1 MTTFLCLYLIWVFS
15 TVLCIYTLMDRG
27 VAPNIL
33 SLFLILCPVLNTI
46 YVLCRFKYCLKF
58 VKEFLFDGMKDTWK
72 KL

>member
-1 MTTFLCLYLIWVFS
+1 MITFLCLYLIWVFS

-27 VAPNIL
+27 IAPNIL

-46 YVLCRFKYCLKF
+46 YVLYRFKYCLKF

>member
-1 MTTFLCLYLIWVFS
+1 MTTFLCLFSVYAISACMCVYILI
-15 TVLCIYTLMDRG
+15 DRG
-27 VAPNIL
+27 IAPNIL

-58 VKEFLFDGMKDTWK
+58 VKEFLFEGMKDTWK

>member
-1 MTTFLCLYLIWVFS
+1 MITFSCLFSVYAISACMCVF
-15 TVLCIYTLMDRG
+15 ILMDRN

-58 VKEFLFDGMKDTWK
+58 VKEFLFEGMKDTWK